1 MLPDKLVMAGIT
13 VLIFVT
19 DYNIL
24 APLDKKKS
32 KKFWVQNKLRS
43 KNAAQGR
50 IMQAL
55 YATPAWACCFY
66 VFTYFTLFLSGG
78 VWNFLMHDV

>member
-1 MLPDKLVMAGIT
+1 MLPDKLVMAGIF

-43 KNAAQGR
+43 KKN
-50 IMQAL
+50 L
-55 YATPAWACCFY
+55 
-66 VFTYFTLFLSGG
+66 
-78 VWNFLMHDV
+78 VWKILPKKDFR

>member
-1 MLPDKLVMAGIT
+1 MLPDKLVMAGIF

-32 KKFWVQNKLRS
+32 KKFWVHKKLRS
-43 KNAAQGR
+43 KKKFGLKNFAQKR
-50 IMQAL
+50 
-55 YATPAWACCFY
+55 F
-66 VFTYFTLFLSGG
+66 
-78 VWNFLMHDV
+78 

>member
-1 MLPDKLVMAGIT
+1 MLPDKLVMAGIF

-32 KKFWVQNKLRS
+32 KNFGS
-43 KNAAQGR
+43 KIN
-50 IMQAL
+50 
-55 YATPAWACCFY
+55 
-66 VFTYFTLFLSGG
+66 
-78 VWNFLMHDV
+78 

>member
-1 MLPDKLVMAGIT
+1 MLPDKLVMAGIF

-43 KNAAQGR
+43 KKTFGLKNFAQKR
-50 IMQAL
+50 
-55 YATPAWACCFY
+55 F
-66 VFTYFTLFLSGG
+66 
-78 VWNFLMHDV
+78 